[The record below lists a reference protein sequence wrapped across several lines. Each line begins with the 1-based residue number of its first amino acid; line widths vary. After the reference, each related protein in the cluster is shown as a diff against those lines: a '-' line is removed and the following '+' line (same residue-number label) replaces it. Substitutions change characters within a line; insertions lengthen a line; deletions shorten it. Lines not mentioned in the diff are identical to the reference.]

1 MEGNRKKNRM
11 EEMEKVEEKA
21 IKVGTVCEE
30 EKNERKMKK
39 DRRGREFNQDLKS
52 VKRHRW

>member
-11 EEMEKVEEKA
+11 EEIEKVEEKA

-30 EKNERKMKK
+30 ENK
-39 DRRGREFNQDLKS
+39 
-52 VKRHRW
+52 